1 MHRRSFMGKLG
12 ALGTG
17 AMVGRLSLLGPQA
30 SAATGDYKALVC
42 VFLFGGNDGNNTLVP
57 IDTAGYANYAAIRG
71 GIALPQSQLV
81 PLTESSGNASY
92 GLHPGLGDWQQLWS
106 VGQLGILLN
115 VGTLVQPLTQSEYL
129 SADTVK
135 PEALFSHIDQQDQ
148 WQAAISTAP
157 SRTGWGGRLAEQLSG
172 LNASMSLPALISP
185 AGPNLFVTGSST
197 SALTV
202 PVSGGFG
209 LQGFDSSGAS
219 AARLAALNQVLG
231 LDRDSDLVA
240 AAGDISAS
248 GIANSAILGPILSAT
263 SSNSATAFAGLTSGI
278 ALQLLAVSKLI
289 EARASL
295 GQSRQIFM
303 VSLGSFDTHTNEL
316 VQQAGLLGQLGPALL
331 AFRNAL
337 VANGAIDQVTTFTLS
352 DFSRTL
358 QPNTGGGTDHAW
370 GNHHFVMGG
379 AVNGGAYYG
388 TYPVQAL
395 GGPSDAGTRGQW
407 IPTIAVDQYAAT
419 LASWFGANP
428 TQLATVL
435 PNLASFSTTNLGFMQ
450 AA

>member
-1 MHRRSFMGKLG
+1 
-12 ALGTG
+12 
-17 AMVGRLSLLGPQA
+17 MVGRLSLLGPTA
-30 SAATGDYKALVC
+30 NAATDDYKALVC
-42 VFLFGGNDGNNTLVP
+42 VFLFGGNDGNNTVVP
-57 IDTAGYANYAAIRG
+57 LDTAGYANYAAIRG
-71 GIALPQSQLV
+71 AIALPQAQLV
-81 PLTESSGNASY
+81 PLPETGGAASY
-92 GLHPGLGDWQQLWS
+92 GLHPALEDWQQLWS
-106 VGQLGILLN
+106 AGQLGILLN
-115 VGTLVQPLTQSEYL
+115 VGTLVQPLTQAQYL
-129 SADTVK
+129 STEAQK

-148 WQAAISTAP
+148 WQASISTVP
-157 SRTGWGGRLAEQLSG
+157 SRTGWGGRLAEQLAA
-172 LNASMSLPALISP
+172 LNTGTTVPALISA
-185 AGPNLFVTGSST
+185 AGPNLFVTGSTT
-197 SALTV
+197 SALTI

-209 LQGFDSSGAS
+209 LTGFDNSGAS
-219 AARLAALNQVLG
+219 AARLVALNQLLT
-231 LDRDSDLVA
+231 LDRESDLVA

-248 GIANSAILGPILSAT
+248 GIASSAVLGPVLSAT
-263 SSNSATAFAGLTSGI
+263 SSNSVAAFTGLTSGI

-316 VQQAGLLGQLGPALL
+316 VQQADLLGELGPALL

-337 VANGAIDQVTTFTLS
+337 VANGAINQVTTFTHS

-379 AVNGGAYYG
+379 AVNGQAYYG

-395 GGPSDAGTRGQW
+395 GGPSDAGARGQW

-419 LASWFGANP
+419 LASWFGADA

-435 PNLASFSTTNLGFMQ
+435 PNLASFSAANLGFLQ